1 MTETKPAPKYI
12 YELTD
17 PNGKLR
23 YVEARNKEQA
33 IAHVFHPAI
42 RTLSDRDAVTIARNP
57 NIQVE
62 TAGEKLASLE
72 LPLATADGAAGDGQP
87 TTEIVGEAV
96 AQSDPGPVAGT
107 PSTDTTPP
115 ADEPQK
121 KRGLFGRSVA

>member
-17 PNGKLR
+17 PAGKLR

-42 RTLSDRDAVTIARNP
+42 RTLSARDAVTIARNP

-72 LPLATADGAAGDGQP
+72 LPLAT
-87 TTEIVGEAV
+87 V
-96 AQSDPGPVAGT
+96 
-107 PSTDTTPP
+107 STDTEFTVTQSESGQLEP
-115 ADEPQK
+115 AQAVSEPTADAARATDEPQK
-121 KRGLFGRSVA
+121 KRGLFGRSAA